1 MQRFLSLVTILLLI
15 FCNSPQRLKAEGE
28 TDGILRQVRLP
39 VLMYHYIGFPPPD
52 ADKYRLDLTVT
63 PDNFRE
69 QMQWLQAHDYHT
81 ISPSDLE
88 LAMMRGR
95 KLPERSI
102 LLTFDDGYE
111 DAYSDAYPVLK
122 TFGLK
127 GTFFVVTEWMDE
139 GKSGYLT
146 WKQAEEMALNG
157 MSIQNHSRRHY
168 DMRKRDGAWLVYE
181 ILGPIQ
187 TIEAHTGVRPQFFCY
202 PGGQF
207 DQNVVDELRAAGV
220 IAAFTTNDGTFNY
233 TDNMLRLP
241 RVRIRGST
249 NLAAFVD
256 LLTWE
261 R

>member
-1 MQRFLSLVTILLLI
+1 MQRFLVSITILMLI
-15 FCNSPQRLKAEGE
+15 FNASHQRLEAKGQS
-28 TDGILRQVRLP
+28 DSVLRQVRLP
-39 VLMYHYIGFPPPD
+39 VLMYHYIDYPPPD
-52 ADKYRLDLTVT
+52 ADTYRLDLTVT

-69 QMQWLQAHDYHT
+69 QMQWLRDHNFEPV
-81 ISPSDLE
+81 SPDDLE
-88 LAMMRGR
+88 LAMTRGR
-95 KLPERSI
+95 KLPERAI

-111 DAYSDAYPVLK
+111 NAYTDAYRILRE
-122 TFGLK
+122 FGFK
-127 GTFFVVTEWMDE
+127 GTFFVVTDWMDE

-207 DQNVVDELRAAGV
+207 DQNVVDELRSAGV
-220 IAAFTTNDGTFNY
+220 MGAFTTNDGTFNY
-233 TDNMLRLP
+233 SDNMLRLP

-249 NLAAFVD
+249 SLTAFAD
-256 LLTWE
+256 LVTWE